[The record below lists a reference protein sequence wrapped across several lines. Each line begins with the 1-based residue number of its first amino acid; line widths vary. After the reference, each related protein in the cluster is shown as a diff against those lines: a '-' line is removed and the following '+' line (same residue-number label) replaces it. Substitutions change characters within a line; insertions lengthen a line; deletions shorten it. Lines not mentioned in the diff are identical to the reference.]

1 MVAGM
6 AAGGSLTA
14 ERARTRDRI
23 VAVAAGLLAQRG
35 RDAVSTRA
43 VSAAAG
49 VQAPTIYRLIGD
61 KKALLHAV
69 AAYGFATYLKEQ
81 VELPADED
89 PVQSLRLGWDQ
100 HVGFGLAHPYL
111 YSLMYGE
118 PRSGEHPPAAVAA
131 DEILAGHIHRVAE
144 AGRLRVAEDRSTQ
157 MVFAAGCGTTL
168 TLLGAPPGRR
178 DPAISEMARECVI
191 TAITT
196 DRPVS
201 AGPGPVGA
209 AVALRAALGEV
220 SALSGPELTLL
231 GVWLDRIAGA
241 APPLP

>member
-6 AAGGSLTA
+6 TAGGSLTI
-14 ERARTRDRI
+14 ERAATRERI
-23 VAVAAGLLAQRG
+23 VAAAAGLLAQRG

-49 VQAPTIYRLIGD
+49 VQAPTIYRLVGD
-61 KKALLHAV
+61 KKVLLHAV
-69 AAYGFATYLKEQ
+69 AAYGFTAFLQEQ
-81 VELPADED
+81 VELPSDDD
-89 PVQSLRLGWDQ
+89 PVQSLRIGWDQ

-118 PRSGEHPPAAVAA
+118 PRSGVHPPAAVAA
-131 DEILAGHIHRVAE
+131 DKILAGHIHRVAE
-144 AGRLRVAEDRSTQ
+144 AGRLRVAEDLAAQ
-157 MVFAAGCGTTL
+157 MVYAAGCGTTL
-168 TLLGAPPGRR
+168 TLLAAPPGKR

-196 DRPVS
+196 ERPVS

-209 AVALRAALGEV
+209 AVALRAALAEV
-220 SALSGPELTLL
+220 SALSPAERTLL
-231 GVWLDRIAGA
+231 GEWLDRIAGSSRR
-241 APPLP
+241 P